1 MHAVVTVAELVQLH
15 ARNNTILLT
24 VFGFVGS
31 KRLRIKWSGS
41 RNPVIIAKNRRALL
55 SVP

>member
-31 KRLRIKWSGS
+31 KRLGS
-41 RNPVIIAKNRRALL
+41 NGLVLAIL
-55 SVP
+55 

>member
-1 MHAVVTVAELVQLH
+1 MLAVVTVVELVQLH

-31 KRLRIKWSGS
+31 KRPRIKWSGS
-41 RNPVIIAKNRRALL
+41 RNPAIIAKNRHALL